1 MERLRTDIMGMPV
14 RIVLPRLDS
23 EELFQQSFTLL
34 EKVDARF
41 STYKEDSEISRINRG
56 EVKRVDAG
64 SDIQEVFAIAE
75 DTKKRT
81 NGYFDIEKKDGT
93 LDPSGVVKGWAILG
107 VQRLLEGAGMR
118 DFMIDIAG
126 DIASGGVNG
135 KGDPW
140 AFGIKNPLASDEI
153 VKVVYPCGRGVATSG
168 SYERGAH
175 IYNPHTHAP
184 LETIR
189 SVTVIAKDILEADLL
204 ATSAFAMGEQGIVF
218 LESLPDAEGYAISK
232 DGTAV
237 ATSGFS
243 SFTTPC

>member
-81 NGYFDIEKKDGT
+81 NGYFDIEKKMAR
-93 LDPSGVVKGWAILG
+93 W
-107 VQRLLEGAGMR
+107 
-118 DFMIDIAG
+118 
-126 DIASGGVNG
+126 
-135 KGDPW
+135 
-140 AFGIKNPLASDEI
+140 
-153 VKVVYPCGRGVATSG
+153 
-168 SYERGAH
+168 
-175 IYNPHTHAP
+175 THP
-184 LETIR
+184 EL
-189 SVTVIAKDILEADLL
+189 
-204 ATSAFAMGEQGIVF
+204 
-218 LESLPDAEGYAISK
+218 
-232 DGTAV
+232 
-237 ATSGFS
+237 
-243 SFTTPC
+243 